1 MKNNYKKKKNEK
13 NILKTVRHNAMVK
26 YTVDFWGNVKKV
38 SVRNPQRQLEV
49 TTHFQ
54 RDIRRKYC
62 PQERYRKCKTQSF
75 EETMTIPLREKI
87 EIQTD

>member
-1 MKNNYKKKKNEK
+1 MSSLLIMTATTVIEGLLLMKNNYKKKNEK

-38 SVRNPQRQLEV
+38 SVRNPQRQLGV

-54 RDIRRKYC
+54 
-62 PQERYRKCKTQSF
+62 
-75 EETMTIPLREKI
+75 
-87 EIQTD
+87 